1 MAAQLDND
9 IPLPPRMEA
18 VHLDQPF
25 LSTTLAELSRLQS
38 KRVFVMA
45 NKSSRDIVQPL
56 LDALEAQSLV
66 AAPLF
71 TGISMGGGETGLLAA
86 CDAAAAADA
95 DAVVSVGGGAVQDA
109 AKIVRMWLSYCRLD
123 NLASGANEASRPSS
137 PSPASLV
144 GLQVASKL
152 NPLPPWPPQVALPNS
167 FAKAELTAVAGLT
180 TAAKTKSG
188 FSNPSL
194 MPTVVIFDPTLTRGL
209 PDWVRFGTALR
220 CVEHAVGAV
229 THPNATPALS
239 AQALRGL
246 AEVKAGL
253 NAMVTEPESHAAA
266 VQVYRG
272 GALAVRAL
280 NTNQCYP
287 ALGHL
292 VANLYSAAFD
302 VHQGA
307 CSGILCARLLAHH
320 ATGSA
325 AQQQQIAQVLCD
337 SNLSLSDSS
346 TCSSTEKSEGNLGQV
361 DGSKE
366 KELQPSSTAGLVAAL
381 AAHLPGVECE
391 HFSGGAV
398 NLESLALFATNA
410 PLNRFNS
417 LSPVPF
423 ASSDEFLQVITRPLD
438 TL

>member
-1 MAAQLDND
+1 MAAQLDV
-9 IPLPPRMEA
+9 PLPPQMEA
-18 VHLDQPF
+18 VHIGKPF
-25 LSTTLAELSRLQS
+25 MATTLGELSRRQS
-38 KRVFVMA
+38 RRVFVMA
-45 NKSSRDIVQPL
+45 NKSSRDIVLPL
-56 LDALEAQSLV
+56 FSVLESQGST

-71 TGISMGGGETGLLAA
+71 TDISMGGGEAGLLAA
-86 CDAAAAADA
+86 CDAAAAANA

-109 AKIVRMWLSYCRLD
+109 AKIVRMWLSYCRKG
-123 NLASGANEASRPSS
+123 NLASDSS
-137 PSPASLV
+137 TAMSPPGIVPASLE
-144 GLQVASKL
+144 GLQAAAKL
-152 NPLPPWPPQVALPNS
+152 NPMPPLPPQIALPNS
-167 FAKAELTAVAGLT
+167 FAMAELTSVAGLT
-180 TAAKTKSG
+180 TTANTKSG
-188 FSNPSL
+188 FSHPNL
-194 MPTVVIFDPTLTRGL
+194 MPTVVVFDPALTQGL

-239 AQALRGL
+239 TQALRGL
-246 AEVKAGL
+246 AEVNAGL
-253 NAMVTEPESHAAA
+253 RAMVAEPESPAAA

-292 VANLYSAAFD
+292 VANLYSTAFG

-320 ATGSA
+320 AAASA
-325 AQQQQIAQVLCD
+325 PQQQRIAQVLCN
-337 SNLSLSDSS
+337 SSLSLPNS
-346 TCSSTEKSEGNLGQV
+346 TTSTTATAATSERDKRGLLDN
-361 DGSKE
+361 K
-366 KELQPSSTAGLVAAL
+366 QPSSAASLVAAL

-391 HFSGGAV
+391 HFSSGAV
-398 NLESLALFATNA
+398 NPESLAQFAANA
-410 PLNRFNS
+410 PLKRFNS

-423 ASSDEFLQVITRPLD
+423 ESSDEFLKVITRPLG